1 MNKEQFYNIISD
13 SSLLTNVDEQSIDEI
28 IKEFPYFQTAY
39 ILKTKILSDK
49 GSFKYDNFIKLA
61 SLYSVD
67 RSKLYNYLHDKV
79 VDTEGVTV
87 DAEESVETKELV
99 ENISDNIESKLNV
112 EPEIVEENNEV
123 KEETEFVDVDNPT

>member
-39 ILKTKILSDK
+39 VLKTKILSDK

-61 SLYSVD
+61 SLIRLIEVNFIIICMI
-67 RSKLYNYLHDKV
+67 KLLIQKI
-79 VDTEGVTV
+79 
-87 DAEESVETKELV
+87 L
-99 ENISDNIESKLNV
+99 
-112 EPEIVEENNEV
+112 
-123 KEETEFVDVDNPT
+123 